1 MQSRFDQ
8 GRRST
13 EDSDN
18 EEIVYRGHSRKALG
32 STTQWQYRRYDR
44 SNTDDDKAFQ
54 PRMAPTCVDAQKA
67 ENFRKFYR
75 AVVSPTHV
83 RVTAGGRIVPNSRAP
98 AQPVFVWNKDRVAFD
113 TVANFSD
120 AAAQLNGENYH
131 GPKKVQSM
139 GSSFDSVGMTSSR
152 SSYQKSDSSATAQS
166 LETKDVASQHA
177 LQGSMAQSQPT
188 LNGLNG
194 IKLSSPANFDPNKP
208 FMLNGIVAYPV
219 PKDFKIP
226 PGMSVM
232 PLTMIGNPAQ
242 QQAHYQPQQQAMGSF
257 RSPAPMFAGQ
267 PQQTQSSMQGIMAAH
282 VPPHQAPRQF
292 IPGVPSAPQ
301 TTVNT
306 LYHPKSTPAM
316 RSVPIQDERM
326 SPKALNQRMVGLQ
339 SKLDELDHQ
348 LMYNKHQIDEAY
360 NNAQRNHIT
369 SQIAEIKDQLTSMG
383 FAPMV
388 PQARTSVQNRR
399 GTAAASKPLQVVKP
413 DVETLGEPEGFL
425 SSSTG
430 LRTQEP
436 LPGRLT
442 ASEAMPTTGGVA
454 LDFPLPTSTASTVS
468 LIPSSV
474 VTRTRLSAS
483 AAKAPEFKPRSMQ
496 TPETVTEKPDMP
508 STLAAASALSPVTST
523 DSMSPNEFGGYTT
536 DEVRTMDD
544 LIASATLVSASL
556 PSTNLSRSPYKQS
569 SFNGNEHVLT
579 SSSASYQQAP
589 LSLQT
594 SAMGNVGPYLSG
606 YSIPGVNTGA
616 HSDQQF
622 TYSRPLTE
630 QELKARELYWG
641 SGGKQHQQKGLP
653 KFDGKDFYPPSPTKP
668 AATFISQSRSSET
681 STVVRKW
688 NSSIVTSK
696 ASEESGVLQKLDED
710 DALVGPVTPRRN
722 QLNLKVN
729 AQPTEQKDTED
740 NKENVEVINTV
751 EELDAWCI
759 KNGIQMP
766 DVGTPVT
773 KSKTASLLAK
783 MAGIQSPKN
792 KMLKNAKPASVIAA
806 ERLESYGLPKLL
818 APTAS
823 RALAVAS
830 QEFATAK
837 PSPATQR
844 KAFLSIAKYT
854 NPTIVESLLVPAVE
868 ESSKPVLKTV
878 RSVSAAPVLS
888 DSDKAE
894 GQFAQIFAQKMAARG
909 VKVADKDGTLLL
921 DAPKTTNGATASLQ
935 QVAANDARRT
945 LRPMASHDSMR
956 RPLSSQSSQVSRPT
970 SRSSQYSTEA
980 VAVAGP
986 KVRAR
991 TSLPRPTAVE
1001 ALAASL
1007 GPDPKSFLA
1016 LPPQHQRAVS
1026 SMGLAPYQQ
1035 QYQTRVPS
1043 QSRQL
1048 PPSQV
1053 SQSALV
1059 ASVCGAMDQHGRP
1072 LQVMN
1077 SQMQMPVAAQ
1087 FQGGPVQLVSP
1098 MFPPP
1103 IGVGFPPMGP
1113 FGPYQP
1119 GPSHLFP
1126 GPMQPPPG
1134 QEGDWVWHPR
1144 QGGVPPGP
1152 RQGPPPAR

>member
-113 TVANFSD
+113 TVVSSSD
-120 AAAQLNGENYH
+120 AAAQLNPENYH

-166 LETKDVASQHA
+166 LETRDVASQHA
-177 LQGSMAQSQPT
+177 IQGSMAQSQST
-188 LNGLNG
+188 LNG

-226 PGMSVM
+226 QGMSVM
-232 PLTMIGNPAQ
+232 PLTMIGNPIQ

-257 RSPAPMFAGQ
+257 RSPAPMFTGQ
-267 PQQTQSSMQGIMAAH
+267 PQQTQNSMQGTMASHLA
-282 VPPHQAPRQF
+282 PHQATRQF
-292 IPGVPSAPQ
+292 ISGVPSAPQ
-301 TTVNT
+301 TNVNT

-316 RSVPIQDERM
+316 RSAPIQDERM

-360 NNAQRNHIT
+360 NNAQRNHIR
-369 SQIAEIKDQLTSMG
+369 SQISEIKDQLTSMG

-399 GTAAASKPLQVVKP
+399 GTGAACKPLQMLKP
-413 DVETLGEPEGFL
+413 DLETFSEPENHL
-425 SSSTG
+425 NSTNG
-430 LRTQEP
+430 LRIQESHA
-436 LPGRLT
+436 GRLT
-442 ASEAMPTTGGVA
+442 ASES
-454 LDFPLPTSTASTVS
+454 LPTSGGVSLDLPLTTSTTSAVS
-468 LIPSSV
+468 LIPSSI

-496 TPETVTEKPDMP
+496 APETVTEKSDMP
-508 STLAAASALSPVTST
+508 ATVAAESVLSPVTST
-523 DSMSPNEFGGYTT
+523 DSMSPDEFGGYTT
-536 DEVRTMDD
+536 DNIRTMDD
-544 LIASATLVSASL
+544 LVAAASRVSASL
-556 PSTNLSRSPYKQS
+556 PPTDLSRSPYKQS
-569 SFNGNEHVLT
+569 SFNDNENVLT
-579 SSSASYQQAP
+579 SSSASYQPAP

-606 YSIPGVNTGA
+606 YSVPGVNAGA
-616 HSDQQF
+616 HRDQQF

-641 SGGKQHQQKGLP
+641 NGGKQHQQKGLP

-668 AATFISQSRSSET
+668 SAISVSQSRSSET
-681 STVVRKW
+681 STIVRKW

-696 ASEESGVLQKLDED
+696 ASEESGVLQKLDEE
-710 DALVGPVTPRRN
+710 DALVGPVTPRKN
-722 QLNLKVN
+722 QLNRKVS

-740 NKENVEVINTV
+740 NKENVEVVNTV

-783 MAGIQSPKN
+783 MAGISSPRN
-792 KMLKNAKPASVIAA
+792 RMLKNAKPASVIAA

-854 NPTIVESLLVPAVE
+854 NPTIVESLLVPVAE
-868 ESSKPVLKTV
+868 EGSKPVLKTV

-909 VKVADKDGTLLL
+909 VKVADKDGILLL
-921 DAPKTTNGATASLQ
+921 DAPKAANGAAASLQ

-945 LRPMASHDSMR
+945 LRPMASHDSMN
-956 RPLSSQSSQVSRPT
+956 RPLSSQSSQASRPT

-986 KVRAR
+986 RVRTQASF
-991 TSLPRPTAVE
+991 TRPTAVE

-1016 LPPQHQRAVS
+1016 LPQQHQRAVS
-1026 SMGLAPYQQ
+1026 NMGLVPYQQ

-1043 QSRQL
+1043 HSRPL
-1048 PPSQV
+1048 PLSQV
-1053 SQSALV
+1053 SQAALV

-1077 SQMQMPVAAQ
+1077 SQMQMPVTAQ

-1103 IGVGFPPMGP
+1103 VGMGFPPLGP

-1119 GPSHLFP
+1119 GPAHLFP

-1144 QGGVPPGP
+1144 QGGAPPGP

>member
-18 EEIVYRGHSRKALG
+18 EEIVYRGHLRKALG

-44 SNTDDDKAFQ
+44 SNTDDEKAFQ

-98 AQPVFVWNKDRVAFD
+98 AQPIFVWNKDRVAFD
-113 TVANFSD
+113 TVASSSD

-131 GPKKVQSM
+131 GPKKFQSM

-166 LETKDVASQHA
+166 LETRDVASQHA
-177 LQGSMAQSQPT
+177 IQGSMAHSQPT
-188 LNGLNG
+188 LNG

-226 PGMSVM
+226 QGMSVM
-232 PLTMIGNPAQ
+232 PLTMIGNPSQ

-257 RSPAPMFAGQ
+257 RSPAPMFTGQ
-267 PQQTQSSMQGIMAAH
+267 PQQTQNSMQGTLAAH
-282 VPPHQAPRQF
+282 VASHQAPRQF
-292 IPGVPSAPQ
+292 ISGVPSVAQ

-383 FAPMV
+383 FAPMM
-388 PQARTSVQNRR
+388 PQARNSVQNRR
-399 GTAAASKPLQVVKP
+399 GTAAASKPLQMVKP
-413 DVETLGEPEGFL
+413 DLETFGEPEDLL
-425 SSSTG
+425 SPSTCP
-430 LRTQEP
+430 RSQESHA
-436 LPGRLT
+436 GRLT
-442 ASEAMPTTGGVA
+442 ASEALPTSGGVS
-454 LDFPLPTSTASTVS
+454 LDFPLATSTTSAVS
-468 LIPSSV
+468 LIPSSIV
-474 VTRTRLSAS
+474 SRTRLSAS

-508 STLAAASALSPVTST
+508 ATVAAESVISPVTST

-536 DEVRTMDD
+536 DKIRTMDD
-544 LIASATLVSASL
+544 LITSATRVSASL
-556 PSTNLSRSPYKQS
+556 PSTDLSRSPYKQS

-579 SSSASYQQAP
+579 SSSASYQQQP

-606 YSIPGVNTGA
+606 YSIPGVNTGT
-616 HSDQQF
+616 HRDQQF

-641 SGGKQHQQKGLP
+641 NGGKQHHQKGLP

-668 AATFISQSRSSET
+668 SAISVSQSRSSET

-696 ASEESGVLQKLDED
+696 ASEESGVLQKLDEE
-710 DALVGPVTPRRN
+710 DALVGPVTPRKN
-722 QLNLKVN
+722 QLNRQVGV
-729 AQPTEQKDTED
+729 QPTEQKDTEE
-740 NKENVEVINTV
+740 NKENVEVVNTV

-783 MAGIQSPKN
+783 MAGISSPKN
-792 KMLKNAKPASVIAA
+792 RILKNAKPASVIAT

-854 NPTIVESLLVPAVE
+854 NPTIVESLLVPVAE
-868 ESSKPVLKTV
+868 EGIKPVLKTV
-878 RSVSAAPVLS
+878 HSVSPAPVLS

-921 DAPKTTNGATASLQ
+921 DTPKTANGAAASLQ
-935 QVAANDARRT
+935 QVAANNARRT
-945 LRPMASHDSMR
+945 LRPTASHDSMR
-956 RPLSSQSSQVSRPT
+956 RPLSSQSSQASRPT
-970 SRSSQYSTEA
+970 SRSSQYSAEA

-986 KVRAR
+986 RVRAQASF
-991 TSLPRPTAVE
+991 TRPTAVE

-1026 SMGLAPYQQ
+1026 SMGLVPYQQ

-1043 QSRQL
+1043 HSRPL
-1048 PPSQV
+1048 PLSQV
-1053 SQSALV
+1053 SQAALV

-1077 SQMQMPVAAQ
+1077 SQMQMPVTAQ

-1103 IGVGFPPMGP
+1103 MGMGFPPMGP
-1113 FGPYQP
+1113 FGPYQS
-1119 GPSHLFP
+1119 GPAHLFP
-1126 GPMQPPPG
+1126 GPMQQSPG
-1134 QEGDWVWHPR
+1134 QDGDWVWHPR
-1144 QGGVPPGP
+1144 QGGAPPGP
-1152 RQGPPPAR
+1152 RQGPPSAR